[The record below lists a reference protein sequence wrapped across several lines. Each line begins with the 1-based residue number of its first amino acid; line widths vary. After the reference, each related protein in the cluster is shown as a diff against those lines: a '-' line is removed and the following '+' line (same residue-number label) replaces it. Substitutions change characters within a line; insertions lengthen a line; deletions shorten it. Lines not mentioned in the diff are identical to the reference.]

1 MALIE
6 CPECGT
12 DVSSRAQTCPR
23 CAYPFGKGKMGLRRS
38 HGAGIPSPHS
48 GLEVAK
54 TVVARVVLGGVLFA
68 SGETWEAPPVII
80 SALVVFG
87 SCVPIW
93 FKARKAA
100 ILGSGSDAGALE
112 SRLKE
117 FMSDMEYHQVQQL
130 DDIAEQNARQIAEL
144 EERLDFTERLLAKQ
158 ADPMQQ
164 AN

>member
-1 MALIE
+1 M
-6 CPECGT
+6 
-12 DVSSRAQTCPR
+12 
-23 CAYPFGKGKMGLRRS
+23 
-38 HGAGIPSPHS
+38 
-48 GLEVAK
+48 
-54 TVVARVVLGGVLFA
+54 
-68 SGETWEAPPVII
+68 
-80 SALVVFG
+80 
-87 SCVPIW
+87 PIW

-117 FMSDMEYHQVQQL
+117 FMSDMEYRQVQQL